1 MSSIN
6 DLDKLPKDVA
16 LNIIVKQL
24 PSIPPTSQ
32 LVAFFA
38 LLLIS
43 IPLLIALAMTII
55 FGKRIRRHPVSY
67 IFFLSMALSSFFYS
81 FLIFAGEPKNILPPE
96 KVRIAS
102 AVFAITSPTVEGGTV
117 LALVIKIWTVLVEL
131 VEPPLIVP
139 FARILAWDPF
149 VSILL

>member
-67 IFFLSMALSSFFYS
+67 IFFLFSIDIYFYS
-81 FLIFAGEPKNILPPE
+81 KYICNTLFKKQKQNTKTNKSKSYKN
-96 KVRIAS
+96 KC
-102 AVFAITSPTVEGGTV
+102 
-117 LALVIKIWTVLVEL
+117 
-131 VEPPLIVP
+131 
-139 FARILAWDPF
+139 
-149 VSILL
+149 